1 MVTAVLFP
9 QRDRQTPNAAITTKD
24 TGRDTLMCTCN
35 DLVLHARC
43 FCQTLS
49 MRSGT
54 AETYYA
60 NTKIKIIYP

>member
-9 QRDRQTPNAAITTKD
+9 QRDRQTPNAAITTKVTTKD

-43 FCQTLS
+43 FCLTLS

-60 NTKIKIIYP
+60 NIGIK

>member
-43 FCQTLS
+43 FCLTLC

-60 NTKIKIIYP
+60 NIGIK

>member
-43 FCQTLS
+43 FCLTLS
-49 MRSGT
+49 MCSGT

-60 NTKIKIIYP
+60 NIGIK